1 MFNPFAIAL
10 MIGAG
15 IALALSWKT
24 PRAWYWIGLGGASF
38 VASSLYWDYGDRTS
52 HTLFAFTC
60 DALFV
65 LAMHLW
71 VKEQWELPILGIFV
85 VSAFINLLKLGSFIP
100 DGVVYASLL
109 ELCNWL
115 ALLWILGVGL
125 TDLLKHYDIRMVRRV
140 HAGLHRTRNSF

>member
-24 PRAWYWIGLGGASF
+24 PRAWYWIGFGGAAF
-38 VASSLYWDYGDRTS
+38 AASSLYWDYGDRTL
-52 HTLFAFTC
+52 HPLFTFTC

-65 LAMHLW
+65 LVLHLF
-71 VKEQWELPILGIFV
+71 VKEQWELTILGAYL
-85 VSAFINLLKLGSFIP
+85 VSVFISLLKLGGFIG
-100 DGVVYASLL
+100 DGILYASLL

-115 ALLWILGVGL
+115 ALLWISGVGL
-125 TDLLKHYDIRMVRRV
+125 TDLMKNYEIRTVHRV
-140 HAGLHRTRNSF
+140 HTSLHRARDTF

>member
-24 PRAWYWIGLGGASF
+24 PRAWYWIGLGGAAF
-38 VASSLYWDYGDRTS
+38 VASSLYWDYGDRMS

-65 LAMHLW
+65 LVLHLY
-71 VKEQWELPILGIFV
+71 VKEQWELPILGIFL
-85 VSAFINLLKLGSFIP
+85 VSAFINLLKLGGFIP
-100 DGVVYASLL
+100 GGIVYASLL

-115 ALLWILGVGL
+115 ALLWISGVGL
-125 TDLLKHYDIRMVRRV
+125 TDLMKNYDIRIIHRV
-140 HAGLHRTRNSF
+140 SDGLHRARDTF